1 MKLNYFQLHL
11 HWDKDKK
18 RWDRRCVELMHE
30 LFDFNYGNSLVI
42 THPNSIFN
50 DKLITK
56 EQKDIKEL
64 DWENVKDFNEVSL
77 GVDDYKITVPGD
89 YTGFTFI
96 HRKMRNELFV
106 DGNYRKRLK
115 TEHPRFLVVYETSNM
130 RVRAIFRGTEN
141 AFEVA
146 FNPEFV
152 KKCSDQTIFE
162 IDEDK
167 NLKI

>member
-1 MKLNYFQLHL
+1 MKLNYIQLHL

-18 RWDRRCVELMHE
+18 HWDRRCVELMHE

-42 THPNSIFN
+42 THPNAIFK

-56 EQKDIKEL
+56 DQKNIEEL
-64 DWENVKDFNEVSL
+64 DWANVKSSEDIL
-77 GVDDYKITVPGD
+77 MGVDDYKITVRGD
-89 YTGFTFI
+89 YSGFTFI
-96 HRKMRNELFV
+96 HRKMRKDLFV

-141 AFEVA
+141 SFEVA

-152 KKCSDQTIFE
+152 KKCSNQEIF
-162 IDEDK
+162 
-167 NLKI
+167 KIVENKEETL